1 MNNLIKSLLTF
12 ALSIVAVVAV
22 HAETQTTFEV
32 NAPMLTGEGEPFRV
46 EFTLNA
52 KPDDNSF
59 VAPSFEGLSVIAGP
73 STSQGRSIQFINGSM
88 SQTITYTIT
97 YVVVAE
103 QSGEC
108 RIEPAKIAVDG
119 TVYSTRE
126 TFVEVRPSGDSGT
139 SGSGFGQERQQPTH
153 QEQSLEQ
160 RANQQVGKDD
170 LLLRINVSRNSVYK
184 GEPLRATLKLYSR
197 VAIAGSEGLKIPPFN
212 GFWNQKL
219 ESEQGPF
226 RETYGG
232 KVYDAYTI
240 GEYLLYPQQSGALEI
255 APAEITVYAQ
265 VVVSNPRANNFFF
278 GGPEVYNIPRTL
290 RSPKVVIDVRQLPLG
305 APASF
310 GGAVG
315 RYTMESNLSNSKI
328 AANSAAN
335 ISLRIAGAGNINFL
349 KAPTLNIPS
358 SFELYDIKTTE
369 QIHNTASGSTGS
381 RTFEYPFIAR
391 AEGNYTISPIEF
403 TYFNPS
409 EERYVTLRTDS
420 FAVEV
425 TPDPKGGSQTA
436 PISTMGIN
444 KEDVRLLGNDIRFI
458 SLGSTALRSHVAPL
472 ILSPL
477 YWAIVAAMVALF
489 VIVYIALRKRIRDN
503 RNTALVKGR
512 RANKVAVQRFRAAAK
527 YMREGNRHAFYEE
540 MLQALWG
547 YMSDRFNIPVADLT
561 RESVREELLRRGATN
576 EAREVVEIIAMCEEA
591 QYSPVASCSMDE
603 IYAKGIE
610 IISKI
615 ESIVKK

>member
-32 NAPMLTGEGEPFRV
+32 NAPMLTVEGEPFRV

-52 KPDDNSF
+52 KPDEDSF

-88 SQTITYTIT
+88 SQTVTYSIT

-108 RIEPAKIAVDG
+108 RIEAAKIAVDG
-119 TVYSTRE
+119 TVYSTHE
-126 TFVEVRPSGDSGT
+126 TIVEVRPSSGGS
-139 SGSGFGQERQQPTH
+139 SGGGFEEQQPSR
-153 QEQSLEQ
+153 QKQSLEQ
-160 RANQQVGKDD
+160 RASQQVGKDD
-170 LLLRINVSRNSVYK
+170 LLLRINVSRTSVYK

-197 VAIAGSEGLKIPPFN
+197 VAIAGSEALKIPPFN
-212 GFWNQKL
+212 GFWSQKL

-278 GGPEVYNIPRTL
+278 GGPEVYNLPRQL
-290 RSPKVVIDVRQLPLG
+290 RSPKVVIDVRQLPAG

-315 RYTMESNLSNSKI
+315 RYTMEANLSSSQI

-335 ISLRIAGAGNINFL
+335 LSLRIAGAGNINFL
-349 KAPTLNIPS
+349 QAPTLNLPS
-358 SFELYDIKTTE
+358 SFELYDVKTTE
-369 QIHNTASGSTGS
+369 QIRNTASGSTGS

-391 AEGNYTISPIEF
+391 AEGNYTIAPVEF
-403 TYFNPS
+403 TYFNPT

-420 FAVEV
+420 YTIDV
-425 TPDPKGGSQTA
+425 TPDPKGGSVAAQV
-436 PISTMGIN
+436 STMGIS
-444 KEDVRLLGNDIRFI
+444 KEDVKMLGNDIRFI
-458 SLGSTALRSHVAPL
+458 ALGSTALRSYVAPL
-472 ILSPL
+472 VLSPL
-477 YWAIVAAMVALF
+477 YWVIVAAMVALF
-489 VIVYIALRKRIRDN
+489 LVVYVALRKRIRDN
-503 RNTALVKGR
+503 RNSVLVKGR

-540 MLQALWG
+540 MLKALWG

-561 RESVREELLRRGATN
+561 RESIREELLRRGAAN

-603 IYAKGIE
+603 SYAKGIE